1 MFLLRMLLRR
11 RKASNK
17 SGTNSVFE
25 AEADGDLL
33 NAFAA
38 GPLVQR
44 QGSKRWGILARGQ
57 PDGTTPPAAA
67 ASAAEQTYEL
77 GAAHAECARQ
87 GAELQALR
95 RELGAAQAAA
105 AAAQQHLNLQRFK
118 YELLVDLWA
127 MRVLDNEEEGSR
139 LEQQRWP

>member
-1 MFLLRMLLRR
+1 ML
-11 RKASNK
+11 
-17 SGTNSVFE
+17 
-25 AEADGDLL
+25 D
-33 NAFAA
+33 AFAT

-57 PDGTTPPAAA
+57 PDGTPTSAAT
-67 ASAAEQTYEL
+67 ASAAEQAQEL
-77 GAAHAECARQ
+77 AAARGECARQ

-105 AAAQQHLNLQRFK
+105 AAAAQQLNLQRFK

-127 MRVLDNEEEGSR
+127 MRVLDNEELGSR
-139 LEQQRWP
+139 LEQQR